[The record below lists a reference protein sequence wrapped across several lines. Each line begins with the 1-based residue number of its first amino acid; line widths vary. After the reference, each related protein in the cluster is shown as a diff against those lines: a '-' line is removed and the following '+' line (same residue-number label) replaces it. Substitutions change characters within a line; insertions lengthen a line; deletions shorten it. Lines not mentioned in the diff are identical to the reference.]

1 MASRRLH
8 REDHVKL
15 HLARMLEEWEQRTG
29 RDMSAAAADMR
40 LQQCTSM
47 LIDLL
52 GDAEKVEEQADS
64 FVEESDE
71 GNGAGI

>member
-1 MASRRLH
+1 MASRRLD

-15 HLARMLEEWEQRTG
+15 HLARMLQEWQQQTG

-40 LQQCTSM
+40 LQHCTSV

-52 GDAEKVEEQADS
+52 GDAEKVEEQADAL
-64 FVEESDE
+64 SDDGDE
-71 GNGAGI
+71 DVGAGI